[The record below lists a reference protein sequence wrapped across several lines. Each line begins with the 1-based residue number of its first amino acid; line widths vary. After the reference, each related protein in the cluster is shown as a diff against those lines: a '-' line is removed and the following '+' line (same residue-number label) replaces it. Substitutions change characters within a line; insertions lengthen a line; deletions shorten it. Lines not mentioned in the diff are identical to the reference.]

1 MVDFSLLAP
10 APVLYFAIGAIAVL
24 AVAVSKAG
32 FGGALGSLSMP
43 ILLLIYSPT
52 LALGIL
58 LPLFIIIDIW
68 VVWVWRHSGVKR
80 IIFIMTL
87 AGLLGQLLGWALLR
101 IGVIDDKLL
110 ILMIGL
116 LALYT
121 AFRYFAKLLY
131 ANQNAKALRAVVRYY
146 RNHVIKRAA
155 LWCSLSGFSSFVS
168 LTGGIPAQVYLL
180 PLGLPRQLFVSTMAW
195 YLFFINLAKI
205 PFFTDLDFIDARTL
219 TMSALLLPIVPAGI
233 MIGRW
238 LNRAMTD
245 KNFYIVTHA
254 MLLLL
259 GLQLVWRYFY
269 GVS

>member
-1 MVDFSLLAP
+1 MIDLSLLAP
-10 APVLYFAIGAIAVL
+10 APALYFAIGAIAVL
-24 AVAVSKAG
+24 AVAISKAG

-58 LPLFIIIDIW
+58 LPLFIVIDIW

-80 IIFIMTL
+80 IILIMTIT
-87 AGLLGQLLGWALLR
+87 GLLGQLLGWALLR
-101 IGVIDDKLL
+101 LGVINDRILL
-110 ILMIGL
+110 LLIGL

-121 AFRYFAKLLY
+121 SIRYFAKLLY
-131 ANQNAKALRAVVRYY
+131 EKPSAKALRDVICYY
-146 RNHVIKRAA
+146 RHHLIKRAA

-168 LTGGIPAQVYLL
+168 LTGGIPAQIYLL

-219 TMSALLLPIVPAGI
+219 TLSALLLPIVPLGI

-238 LNRAMTD
+238 LNNAMTD
-245 KNFYIVTHA
+245 KIFYIVTHA

-259 GLQLVWRYFY
+259 GLQIVWRYFY
-269 GVS
+269 GVI